1 MNEFDRI
8 TREKKIDKQE
18 LVLELDL
25 CVDEQGSA
33 PAFRTPHEFKVG
45 ITRRYLEGTR
55 PDEPDWY
62 GRGTGSVYQMNID
75 NFLANAQDQ
84 YQRMTSDHLLVIARY
99 PSGDSGIYRL
109 RVVSETTGVGL
120 WSDEAMDAFSRA
132 LINDDSR
139 LGRVYGERQLANIK
153 ARRDLET
160 MNRLR
165 DLSVR

>member
-1 MNEFDRI
+1 MKEFDRI
-8 TREKKIDKQE
+8 TREKKIDKRE
-18 LVLELDL
+18 LVLELNL
-25 CVDEQGSA
+25 YVDEQGSA
-33 PAFRTPHEFKVG
+33 PAFRTPHAFKVG
-45 ITRRYLEGTR
+45 IMRRYLEGTR
-55 PDEPDWY
+55 PEEPDWFSK
-62 GRGTGSVYQMNID
+62 GTSVYEMNID

-84 YQRMTSDHLLVIARY
+84 FQRMTSEHLLVLARY
-99 PSGDSGIYRL
+99 PSGSSGIYRL

-132 LINDDSR
+132 LRDDDSR
-139 LGRVYGERQLANIK
+139 LGRVFGERQLAEIK